1 MAVHVDEIHTDV
13 VPAAEPAGQPTQQPH
28 KAKHLGAAEEAW
40 LDARRSVTVHAR
52 RTAAEAF
59 DD

>member
-13 VPAAEPAGQPTQQPH
+13 VPAVAPGGQPGKEPAPTH
-28 KAKHLGAAEEAW
+28 VGAAEDAW
-40 LDARRSVTVHAR
+40 RDAQRALVMMAR
-52 RTAAEAF
+52 RTAAEGF

>member
-13 VPAAEPAGQPTQQPH
+13 VPAASPPSSSAQESGP
-28 KAKHLGAAEEAW
+28 KALGAAEEAW
-40 LDARRSVTVHAR
+40 REAQRYAVMIAR
-52 RTAAEAF
+52 RTTAEGF

>member
-13 VPAAEPAGQPTQQPH
+13 VPAAEPAGQPAQQQ

-40 LDARRSVTVHAR
+40 LDARRAVTMHAR